1 MKITTKTRYGIRA
14 LIHIAEETKVDGEKL
29 IRIKD
34 IAESQKIT
42 VQYLEQILYKLKKG
56 KIIEGKRGPSG
67 GYKIAIDPSNIT
79 MEEIFKILESDIKV
93 INCNLSED
101 KCMGHDCATV
111 YLWNKINSAIEDVLK
126 NMTLNDLLKNH
137 SLIMLGK

>member
-14 LIHIAEETKVDGEKL
+14 LVHIAEETKPDGEKL

-42 VQYLEQILYKLKKG
+42 VQYLEQILYKLKKE
-56 KIIEGKRGPSG
+56 KVIEGKRGPSG
-67 GYKIAIDPSNIT
+67 GYKIALNPSEIT
-79 MEEIFKILESDIKV
+79 MEKIFNILESDIKV
-93 INCNLSED
+93 INCDLPEG

-111 YLWNKINSAIEDVLK
+111 YLWTKINNAIEEVLK
-126 NMTLNDLLKNH
+126 NMTLEDLLKNH
-137 SLIMLGK
+137 SLIMSAN